1 MGNSR
6 LLQSVAHI
14 KKLPWNNLM
23 SKLFTVILTKE
34 IRIRN
39 KKVKEKMEDFD
50 FEIPV
55 LTYEMWNKGLKNVLL
70 IDFILRD
77 ERSFFMSNIKFLALY
92 ICNTIAAVVLQTTHP
107 V

>member
-1 MGNSR
+1 MGSCVELARRLFIYFYLFILKQCTSINSR

-55 LTYEMWNKGLKNVLL
+55 LTYEMWNKGVQECSL
-70 IDFILRD
+70 D
-77 ERSFFMSNIKFLALY
+77 
-92 ICNTIAAVVLQTTHP
+92 
-107 V
+107 